1 MPFYA
6 KTLGDNHAKQ
16 VDKELRASHAGETGA
31 VWIYRGALFAECVLK
46 LVNLSGTKSEAQ
58 PFIHEHFKTER
69 RHLAVFEN
77 EMPLFRGSF
86 ILPLWIASGFITG
99 FIPRLCGINC
109 FYYTIYRVEQ
119 FVDSHYEEQCKRIS
133 ALPIPPSNVINR
145 FRQCQ
150 ADEQHHRD
158 EALLLMTK
166 RPSLLMKLWGAAVEK
181 GSSIAVAIAKVI

>member
-6 KTLGDNHAKQ
+6 KTLGDNYAKQ

-58 PFIHEHFKTER
+58 PFIHEHLKTER

-86 ILPLWIASGFITG
+86 ILPVWIASGFITG

-133 ALPIPPSNVINR
+133 ALSIPPSNVINR

-150 ADEQHHRD
+150 ADEQHH
-158 EALLLMTK
+158 
-166 RPSLLMKLWGAAVEK
+166 S
-181 GSSIAVAIAKVI
+181 KVNHKYADGNTSYTRKNG

>member
-46 LVNLSGTKSEAQ
+46 LVNLSGTNNEAQ
-58 PFIHEHFKTER
+58 PFIYEHLKTER

-99 FIPRLCGINC
+99 FIPRLCGI
-109 FYYTIYRVEQ
+109 TVIP
-119 FVDSHYEEQCKRIS
+119 HLIS
-133 ALPIPPSNVINR
+133 
-145 FRQCQ
+145 
-150 ADEQHHRD
+150 
-158 EALLLMTK
+158 
-166 RPSLLMKLWGAAVEK
+166 
-181 GSSIAVAIAKVI
+181 

>member
-1 MPFYA
+1 MHNPSYTSTLKPRNDTLRIL
-6 KTLGDNHAKQ
+6 KT
-16 VDKELRASHAGETGA
+16 
-31 VWIYRGALFAECVLK
+31 
-46 LVNLSGTKSEAQ
+46 
-58 PFIHEHFKTER
+58 
-69 RHLAVFEN
+69 
-77 EMPLFRGSF
+77 EMPLFQGKFYFTFMDSF
-86 ILPLWIASGFITG
+86 GFITG

-133 ALPIPPSNVINR
+133 ALAIPPSNVVNR

-158 EALLLMTK
+158 EALILMTK

-181 GSSIAVAIAKVI
+181 GSSIAVAIAKLITKFKSVLTCLKWGKGQSCAL